1 MKPSSL
7 ILILNSIVITTS
19 YASPQL
25 GLICHPDSE
34 YVKYNYAGLWEKDN
48 DGNLFCNYQ
57 QFMPESEAAAALR
70 EQFDHT
76 KIEENEY
83 EYDEEAEYEI
93 ESYDDDF

>member
-1 MKPSSL
+1 
-7 ILILNSIVITTS
+7 
-19 YASPQL
+19 
-25 GLICHPDSE
+25 
-34 YVKYNYAGLWEKDN
+34 
-48 DGNLFCNYQ
+48 
-57 QFMPESEAAAALR
+57 MPESEAAAALR